1 MINLTSHNLF
11 LIQKFLSR
19 DDTVFCGVFDG
30 HGPYGHLVARR
41 VRDTLPLKLIS
52 QLNSSTTPGESLNST
67 EEQEFDRQMCK
78 LESEGVVDTHVLELE
93 KEEVEIKYP
102 EIFTTFKESF
112 LTAFKSVDTEL
123 RAYSNI
129 DSFCSGTTAVTLIK
143 QVN

>member
-1 MINLTSHNLF
+1 M
-11 LIQKFLSR
+11 
-19 DDTVFCGVFDG
+19 FDG

-78 LESEGVVDTHVLELE
+78 LESEEGVVDTHVLELE

-102 EIFTTFKESF
+102 EIFTKFKESF